1 MAYKTLHEFK
11 KMNQQKNKVFFETV
25 LAKNSNLTK
34 TCYKKGTILPMQNN
48 LEPFVMILDGFVI
61 HSAPDTV
68 SGSKALTFLTKYEFT
83 GLASLYNDFY
93 FPNEYV
99 AATDLTVVHLDPQM
113 ITQNLVHYPL
123 FLYTNLQ
130 CEILVYSLNLVGTS
144 LSGSERIIFT
154 LVELAKQIEQEE
166 DNSGLLIPSFF
177 TQKTIASFS
186 SVSRVYVTRVLT
198 DLEKKGIIQRIEKKG
213 IAIPNLEQLI
223 LLSPPHNEAIF

>member
-1 MAYKTLHEFK
+1 
-11 KMNQQKNKVFFETV
+11 MNQQKNKVFFETI
-25 LAKNSNLTK
+25 LAKKLNLTK
-34 TCYKKGTILPMQNN
+34 TFYKKGTLLPMQDG

-61 HSAPDTV
+61 QTAPDTV

-99 AATDLTVVHLDPQM
+99 ALTDITVVHLTPQM
-113 ITQNLVHYPL
+113 ITQNIADYPL

-154 LVELAKQIEQEE
+154 LVELAKQIPQEN
-166 DNSGLLIPSFF
+166 DSSQMLIPSFI

-198 DLEKKGIIQRIEKKG
+198 DLEKKGIIHRVEKKG

-223 LLSPPHNEAIF
+223 LLSPPHHEAIF